1 VANKITVLVDLVTDK
16 ATSAARGFK
25 ASIAD
30 AEGAANKFKAGASSA
45 FATVQANAGALALV
59 AGTAIAAFGAKSVKA
74 FQDTALAAGKL
85 SDATGLTV
93 EDASR
98 LQEVAG
104 DLGVSTDALAGS
116 LVRMQKAVA
125 SNSAEVQQLGIET
138 KRTADGQVDVNATF
152 LEAIDK
158 LGGVED
164 ANQRGLIASKL
175 FGKGFAD
182 SAELILGDADEIKK
196 RLDDV
201 ADAQV
206 ISPEQVARA
215 KKFRDQ
221 MDDLS
226 DSLKQVELTVGDQLV
241 PVIGT
246 LAEALVDAEKA
257 AGKLND
263 VLGDL
268 PGDISLGGINRGD
281 LGALG
286 IFVRAVKE
294 AKDALDGANP
304 AIGQASDASRAL
316 VDASIDAAQASH
328 DEAAGLAIVAAQ
340 AQEYARQLN
349 AAGLAARDA
358 ADDTHD
364 FGDATEVL
372 TGLMEK
378 SGDQVDFV
386 TGKINDLRGVLDL
399 TGQLDD
405 IAQGFDDVQEAAKD
419 ATDPEG
425 ARKYRDEVRRLQGQL
440 LDLVDQFKDLSQ
452 ERRVKIIAEIAS
464 GNLDT
469 LRTALDDLTKDRF
482 MNLTIVPK
490 TIPLFQSANGVF
502 TPGAAPS
509 APIFNGQSAIPSQP
523 MTTDAR
529 TIINNYPVG
538 SSPTTTAIDQ
548 RLYATRNGTSPR

>member
-16 ATSAARGFK
+16 AISSARGFK

-45 FATVQANAGALALV
+45 FATVQANAGALALG

-104 DLGVSTDALAGS
+104 DLGVNTDALAGS

-138 KRTADGQVDVNATF
+138 KRTADGQVDVNGTF

-164 ANQRGLIASKL
+164 ANQRALIASKL

-182 SAELILGDADEIKK
+182 SAELILGDADEIKQ
-196 RLDDV
+196 RLDEV

-226 DSLKQVELTVGDQLV
+226 DSLKQVEITVGDQLV
-241 PVIGT
+241 PVIGG

-257 AGKLND
+257 AGKLNGALD
-263 VLGDL
+263 EL
-268 PGDISLGGINRGD
+268 PGDISLGGINRGE

-372 TGLMEK
+372 TGLMKK

-452 ERRVKIIAEIAS
+452 DKRVKIIAEIAS

-469 LRTALDDLTKDRF
+469 LRAALDDLTKDRF

-490 TIPLFQSANGVF
+490 TIPLFQSANV
-502 TPGAAPS
+502 TAAPGAAPS
-509 APIFNGQSAIPSQP
+509 APIFNGQSATPSQP

-529 TIINNYPVG
+529 TIINYFPVG
-538 SSPTTTAIDQ
+538 TTPTTQYQNDQIDL
-548 RLYATRNGTSPR
+548 RRNGPR